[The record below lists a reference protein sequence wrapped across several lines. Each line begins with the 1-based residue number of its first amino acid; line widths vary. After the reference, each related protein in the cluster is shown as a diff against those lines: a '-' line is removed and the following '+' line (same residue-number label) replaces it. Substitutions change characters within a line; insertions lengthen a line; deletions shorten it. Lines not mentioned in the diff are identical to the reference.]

1 MQTRIVFRG
10 MDASDA
16 LSSLI
21 ARKAR
26 TLSRFYGHIETCRVA
41 VEEAHGQFEVAVE
54 LHVPGADLVDRGVH
68 TDPYKAV
75 RIAFHAAKRLVEDYI
90 GKRRDLRRSSE
101 PAAPPAAR

>member
-1 MQTRIVFRG
+1 MQTRIVYRG

-26 TLSRFYGHIETCRVA
+26 TLSRFYGHIDTCRVA

-54 LHVPGADLVDRGVH
+54 LHVPGADLTDRG
-68 TDPYKAV
+68 TDGDAYKAV
-75 RIAFHAAKRLVEDYI
+75 RIAFHAARRILEDYVQRA
-90 GKRRDLRRSSE
+90 RRLKQPS
-101 PAAPPAAR
+101 PQVAPRGVR